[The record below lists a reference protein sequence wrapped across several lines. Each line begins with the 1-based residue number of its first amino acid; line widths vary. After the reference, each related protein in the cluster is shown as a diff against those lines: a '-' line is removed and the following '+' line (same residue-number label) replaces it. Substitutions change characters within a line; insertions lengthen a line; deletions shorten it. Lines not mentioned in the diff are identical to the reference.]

1 MKILGLLIAFIIA
14 VGGGVALQKYV
25 LGNAS
30 MASMGASEGGS
41 SANEEKQPLYW
52 VAPMDKNY
60 RRDKPGQSPM
70 GMDLVPV
77 YEEGMQGADEGM
89 VKISPA
95 VINNL
100 GVRTERVK
108 KGAIDLTINTVGYVD
123 FDQDRLAHIHSRV
136 DGWIE
141 VLNVTSSGDPVT
153 KGQTLYELYSP
164 ALVNAQ
170 EEYLAALRS
179 GNKTLKKASRSRLFA
194 LGLTQKHIKRLE
206 KRRVVD
212 QRIKVSADRNGFIKD
227 LKVRQ
232 GMFIKPATEVMS
244 IGSLDTVWVIA
255 EIFERQ
261 AGFVKQGQAV
271 EMTTEALP
279 GVIWKGTVDYLYP
292 VLDSKTR
299 TLRVR
304 VRVKNKDQALKPN
317 MYANLTLLAP
327 VAESALSIPREALIK
342 GGRYNR
348 VVKAMGEGQFKSV
361 LVTTGIEAEGFVQI
375 IDGLSEGD
383 EVVTSAQFL
392 IDSESNID
400 AEIARMESRL
410 IDEKHV
416 DKKIIGL
423 GVVEDVMADM
433 AMLTITHEPIKALEW
448 PTMRMDF
455 EVAKTIDLSGL
466 EKGQKIEFE
475 LKKQGDWDYLIIAIK
490 P

>member
-1 MKILGLLIAFIIA
+1 MKSVGLIIA
-14 VGGGVALQKYV
+14 LIMAVAGGVALQKYV
-25 LGNAS
+25 LGNAT
-30 MASMGASEGGS
+30 MVS
-41 SANEEKQPLYW
+41 SVKKQPLYW

-77 YEEGMQGADEGM
+77 YKDSEEASQGSDEGT
-89 VKISPA
+89 VRISPS

-100 GVRTERVK
+100 GVRTEYVK
-108 KGAIDLTINTVGYVD
+108 KGPIDLPINTIGYVD
-123 FDQDRLAHIHSRV
+123 FDQDSLSHIHSRV

-141 VLNVTSSGDPVT
+141 VLNVTSSGDAVT

-179 GNKTLKKASRSRLFA
+179 GNKTLKKASRYRLFA
-194 LGLTQKHIKRLE
+194 LGLTKKHIKRLE

-212 QRIKVSADRNGFIKD
+212 QRIKVSAERDGFVKD

-244 IGSLDTVWVIA
+244 IGSLDSVWVIA

-261 AGFVKQGQAV
+261 AGFVKPGQNV
-271 EMTTEALP
+271 EMTTEAIP

-299 TLRVR
+299 TLKVR
-304 VRVKNKDQALKPN
+304 VRVKNDEQALKPN

-342 GGRYNR
+342 GGRFNR
-348 VVKAMGEGQFKSV
+348 VVKAMGDGQFKSV
-361 LVTTGIEAEGFVQI
+361 LITVGVEAEGFVQVVE
-375 IDGLSEGD
+375 GLSEGD

-400 AEIARMESRL
+400 AEMARMESRGKAQ
-410 IDEKHV
+410 EKV
-416 DKKIIGL
+416 IGI
-423 GVVEDVMADM
+423 GVIEDVMADM
-433 AMLTITHEPIKALEW
+433 AMLTITHEPIKSLDW

-455 EVAKTIDLSGL
+455 EVASTIDLSNFK
-466 EKGQKIEFE
+466 KGQTIEFE
-475 LKKQGDWDYLIIAIK
+475 LKKQGDWDYLIMAIK
-490 P
+490 QTKTQ